1 MTECTALHSTG
12 YTTAAN
18 ENGSVNLQY
27 FGEHRPCYRVFD
39 FGSKKYKIKVIDTW
53 NMTTEDKGVYTG
65 KVKIDLPSR
74 EYMAL
79 LWAEVTD

>member
-1 MTECTALHSTG
+1 M
-12 YTTAAN
+12 
-18 ENGSVNLQY
+18 
-27 FGEHRPCYRVFD
+27 FD
-39 FGSKKYKIKVIDTW
+39 FGNKKYKIKVIDTW

-79 LWAEVTD
+79 LWTEVTD